1 MTTAD
6 RPLFSIIVPSYNQ
19 GRYLRQTLESI
30 LTQSHRPLEV
40 IVVDG
45 ASKDE
50 TVEVLKSFAT
60 APELRWISEKDRG
73 PADAVNK
80 GFAMARGE
88 LVGIQSADDVYYPG
102 ALATTAGHFAANPDC
117 GLVYGDAEAIDTEG
131 KVFYSGQL
139 PRFSWES
146 IFAMRLCIPQSS
158 AFFRRSVQQ
167 KIGGWRGEFHQCD
180 LDFWLRMI
188 FATGAHKIDQQF
200 SGWRV
205 HPDQRTQAGKGLWL
219 DYCKIIEA
227 SDDVR
232 HAPPEIQRMAYASRH
247 IFALDYPPPDR
258 GAWWRRGKALQ
269 AIAEF
274 PRSRRY
280 IRHHLRK
287 LFPGYESLQA
297 AFPSK
302 L

>member
-1 MTTAD
+1 MTIRE
-6 RPLFSIIVPSYNQ
+6 RPLFSVIVPSYNQ
-19 GRYLRQTLESI
+19 GRYLRQTLDSI
-30 LTQSHRPLEV
+30 LSQSYRPLEV

-50 TVEVLKSFAT
+50 SVEVLKSFDGT
-60 APELRWISEKDRG
+60 PELRWISEKDRG

-88 LVGIQSADDVYYPG
+88 LIGIQSADDIYYPD
-102 ALATTAGHFAANPDC
+102 ALATAAEYFTANPDC
-117 GLVYGDAEAIDTEG
+117 GLVYGDAEGIDPES
-131 KVFYSGQL
+131 KVFYSGSL
-139 PRFSWES
+139 PPFSWES

-158 AFFRRSVQQ
+158 AFFRKSVQQ
-167 KIGGWRGEFHQCD
+167 QIGGWRSEFHQCD

-188 FATGAHKIDQQF
+188 FATRAHKIDRQM

-205 HPDQRTQAGKGLWL
+205 HPQQRTQAGKGLWG
-219 DYCKIIEA
+219 DYCKIIESSEDLKRA
-227 SDDVR
+227 S
-232 HAPPEIQRMAYASRH
+232 PEIRSMALASRH

-258 GAWWRRGKALQ
+258 GSWWRRGKALQ
-269 AIAEF
+269 ALAEF

-280 IRHHLRK
+280 IGHHLRK
-287 LFPGYESLQA
+287 LFPGYGSLQA

>member
-1 MTTAD
+1 MTTPD
-6 RPLFSIIVPSYNQ
+6 QPLFSVIVPSYNQ

-30 LTQSHRPLEV
+30 LGQSYRPLEV

-50 TVEVLKSFAT
+50 TIEVLKSFA
-60 APELRWISEKDRG
+60 ASPQLRWISEKDRG

-80 GFAMARGE
+80 GLAMAEGE
-88 LVGIQSADDVYYPG
+88 LLAIQSADDIYYPD
-102 ALATTAGHFAANPDC
+102 ALATAAECFAANPDC
-117 GLVYGDAEAIDTEG
+117 GLVYGDAEGIDTDS
-131 KVFYSGQL
+131 KVFYSGRL
-139 PRFSWES
+139 PQFSWES
-146 IFAMRLCIPQSS
+146 IFAMRVCIPQSS

-167 KIGGWRGEFHQCD
+167 QIGGWRSEFHQCD

-188 FATGAHKIDQQF
+188 FRTRTHKIDRQM

-205 HPDQRTQAGKGLWL
+205 HPEQRTQAGKGLWQ

-227 SDDVR
+227 SEDVNN
-232 HAPPEIQRMAYASRH
+232 AGADIQRMAYASRH
-247 IFALDYPPPDR
+247 IFALDYPPLDR

-269 AIAEF
+269 AIAAF

-280 IRHHLRK
+280 IRHHLVK
-287 LFPGYESLQA
+287 LFPGYQSLQA
-297 AFPSK
+297 AFPTK